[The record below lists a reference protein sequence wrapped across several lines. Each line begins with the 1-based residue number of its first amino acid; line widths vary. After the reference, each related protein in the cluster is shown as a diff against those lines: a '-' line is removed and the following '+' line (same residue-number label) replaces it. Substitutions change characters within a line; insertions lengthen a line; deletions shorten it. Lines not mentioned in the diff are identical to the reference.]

1 MKQKQLHNKINRLP
15 LYLALVAC
23 LSTPAAFAQ
32 SSNDTDADGQP
43 TTEKDADKA
52 ASEND
57 IQLAPLTVTG
67 SLIKRK
73 EYESTSPVQIITA
86 DTSVQVGQVEA
97 AEFLQTSSV
106 AAGSTQIN
114 NQFSGFVIEGGTGV
128 QTVSLRGLGAQ
139 RSLVLLNGN
148 RAGPA
153 GTRGQ
158 VAAFDLNVIPTAI
171 IQRVEL
177 LKDGSSSIYG
187 SDAVAGVANI
197 ITRTNIDS
205 PEFYVTARPTF
216 DGGGETWQ
224 LSGATGWNFDNG
236 SITLSA
242 EWFKR
247 EPLQIQDRDFFR
259 CPQDLFWNAD
269 GERIDRE
276 DHSVIGGTALGGCN
290 NLYANTVI
298 DALYGDRYIPSP
310 DGVTIGLIP
319 GYRPRNNGTYAGGG
333 QAYYE
338 DVLNFPFYGDTYV
351 SNALERFSGYL
362 TTDFRFGDVNWS
374 NELLVNRRENSSHRY
389 RQFFPVVGGAT
400 SPFASYRY
408 ANSPDYV
415 APVPS
420 GIAQPVIPFRSDGEE
435 KVDYFYFSSTLEGVF
450 SFTDTWSWRGNLS
463 HSRSDGDYSG
473 LGIVASR
480 SGDVRFDDNA
490 PVIDYFDP
498 AVLNGERM
506 DELQAQIGAWHTG
519 NTVYTQT
526 TLNAVATGDLFELPA
541 GAAAMAIGVEN
552 RRFSIDDQPSDLSRN
567 GDLWGQSSAQ
577 VTKGDD
583 RVNEIFAELEVPLI
597 AGKTGFEELK
607 VNLSGRA
614 FHYDSVE
621 DNDAVW
627 KAGLSWQIIPSLR
640 IRASKGTSYRAPG
653 LYELYLGNQTGFLSQ
668 LSIDP
673 CIQWGESTNSN
684 LRANCAAAGIPDD
697 YAGGAS
703 SATIVSGGGAG
714 VLKPETSDAKTVGIV
729 FTPGFADFSVAFDYW
744 SYEIRDQIAQL
755 GGGAILG
762 GCYGSPNYP
771 NAYCDLFDRN
781 PGSHPTDPFMITQVR
796 DFYLNV
802 NKQKT
807 RGYDMLFRW
816 EGDFSFGGLEV
827 EGNFTYVTEDF
838 SQLFN
843 PEQASGFDSNDFN
856 GSISRPKL
864 VGNIRTAWNR
874 GDWTWTWF
882 MDYVRGTN
890 DLDLKPNTTYFGYPG
905 AVRDIKSEHRLYH
918 AVSALYEQDKWSLLV
933 GVRNLF
939 DRDPPVVS
947 SGVASRYGNVPAFAT
962 QYDWL
967 GRTGFV
973 QFRYKFK

>member
-1 MKQKQLHNKINRLP
+1 MKQNQIKNKINHLP
-15 LYLALVAC
+15 LYVALVAC
-23 LSTPAAFAQ
+23 LGVPAAFAQ
-32 SSNDTDADGQP
+32 SNDDDATEAAAQTDDEA
-43 TTEKDADKA
+43 KK
-52 ASEND
+52 END
-57 IQLAPLTVTG
+57 IELAPLTVTG
-67 SLIKRK
+67 SLLKRK
-73 EYESTSPVQIITA
+73 EYESTSPVQVITA
-86 DTSVQVGQVEA
+86 DTNVEVGQVEA

-171 IQRVEL
+171 IQRIEV

-187 SDAVAGVANI
+187 SDAVAGVANV
-197 ITRTNIDS
+197 ITRTSIDS
-205 PEFYVTARPTF
+205 PEVIVSARPTF
-216 DGGGETWQ
+216 DGGGETYSI
-224 LSGATGWNFDNG
+224 SGATGWNFDNG

-247 EPLQIQDRDFFR
+247 EPLQIQDRDYFG
-259 CPQDLFWNAD
+259 CPQDLFTDAD
-269 GERIDRE
+269 GNSIDRE
-276 DHSVIGGTALGGCN
+276 DRSVLAGTSLAGCN

-310 DGVTIGLIP
+310 DGVTIGMIP
-319 GYRPRNNGTYAGGG
+319 GYRPRANGTYAGGG
-333 QAYYE
+333 QAFYE
-338 DVLNFPFYGDTYV
+338 DVLNFPFYGDQYV
-351 SNALERFSGYL
+351 SNELERFSGYL
-362 TTDFRFGDVNWS
+362 TTDFRFGDINWS
-374 NELLVNRRENSSHRY
+374 GELLVNQRENSSHRY
-389 RQFFPVVGGAT
+389 RQFFPIVGGAT
-400 SPFASYRY
+400 SPYASYRY

-420 GIAQPVIPFRSDGEE
+420 GIAQPIIPFRSDGNE
-435 KVDYFYFSSTLEGVF
+435 KVKYFYVSNTLEGVF
-450 SFTDTWSWRGNLS
+450 SFTDTWSWRANLS
-463 HSRSDGDYSG
+463 HSRSDGDYSS
-473 LGIVASR
+473 LGIIASQ

-519 NTVYTQT
+519 NTLYKQT
-526 TLNAVATGDLFELPA
+526 TFNGVATGDLFELPA
-541 GAAAMAIGVEN
+541 GAAALAIGVEN

-577 VTKGDD
+577 VTKGSDK
-583 RVNEIFAELEVPLI
+583 VNEIFAELEVPLI

-607 VNLSGRA
+607 INLSGRA

-621 DNDAVW
+621 DNDSVW

-640 IRASKGTSYRAPG
+640 IRATQGTSYRAPG

-673 CIQWGESTNSN
+673 CIQWGESTNTH
-684 LRANCAAAGIPDD
+684 LRNNCAAAGIPDD
-697 YAGGAS
+697 YAGSAS

-714 VLKPETSDAKTVGIV
+714 VLKPETSEAKTVGIV
-729 FTPGFADFSVAFDYW
+729 FTPGFADFSLAFDYW
-744 SYEIRDQIAQL
+744 SYEISNQIAQL
-755 GGGAILG
+755 GGAAILG
-762 GCYGSPNYP
+762 GCYGSPIYP

-781 PGSHPTDPFMITQVR
+781 PGNHPTAAYSITQVR

-816 EGDFSFGGLEV
+816 DHDFSFGGIQV
-827 EGNFTYVTEDF
+827 EGNFTYVMEDF
-838 SQLFN
+838 EQLFN

-856 GSISRPKL
+856 GSISRPKV
-864 VGNIRTAWNR
+864 VGNVRTAWER

-882 MDYVRGTN
+882 MDYVQGTN
-890 DLDLKPNTTYFGYPG
+890 SLTLSPETSYFGYTG
-905 AVRDIKSEHRLYH
+905 ALRDIKAEHRIYH
-918 AVSALYEQDKWSLLV
+918 TLSAHYEQDKWSVLV
-933 GVRNLF
+933 GIRNLF
-939 DRDPPVVS
+939 DKEPPVVS
-947 SGVASRYGNVPAFAT
+947 SGVASRYGNIPAFAT

-967 GRTGFV
+967 GRTGYV